1 VNDDD
6 AQKLYSARE
15 VTEHADAVPDLMAAL
30 TWARDYL
37 THPHPDLGRTGAVC
51 PYVRGALDAGTL
63 WFGQVRTE
71 AGSEQAVADG
81 ISAFRGP
88 FRELAPY
95 ERTAGPQKAL
105 VLTFPNLSQ
114 EQVGPLLG
122 GVAGRVKLAFVEDGL
137 LPGPA
142 YPGNP
147 TPSAHSTFPSMA
159 SPVPLVAIRNLFET
173 DLNFL
178 NRPYDPPEIRARFVA
193 SFLHYVGPELS
204 ATRRAAA
211 ESALESLAR

>member
-1 VNDDD
+1 VNDD
-6 AQKLYSARE
+6 AQKVYSAQE
-15 VTEHADAVPDLMAAL
+15 VTEQADAVPDLMAAL

-63 WFGQVRTE
+63 WFGRVLTDDP
-71 AGSEQAVADG
+71 SEEAVADG
-81 ISAFRGP
+81 ISAFREP
-88 FRELAPY
+88 FRELVPR
-95 ERTAGPQKAL
+95 ERTTGPQKAL
-105 VLTFPNLSQ
+105 VVTFPNLPAQ
-114 EQVGPLLG
+114 QVGPLLG
-122 GVAGRVKLAFVEDGL
+122 GVARRVKLAFVEDGL

-204 ATRRAAA
+204 APRRAAA
-211 ESALESLAR
+211 ESALASLAG